1 MKNIFVLGSINTD
14 LVMTADRMPMTGE
27 SLKGSCF
34 VINQGGKGANQAV
47 ACKKLGGESVAF
59 IGAVGNDSFG
69 QELLRSLS
77 SYGVGVDAVSVKNCN
92 SGVCMII
99 LDKSKNDNVLV
110 IELGANEQVEYEDF
124 CDYLDEHAEEGDIF
138 ITQLE
143 ITLNAVQHAL
153 KKAKEKGMYTV
164 LNPSPA
170 VKIGEEFLKNVDLVV
185 LNETECELIA
195 GVSVEG
201 AEEAK
206 RVYTYFAD
214 YGVRE
219 TLITLGAKGCY
230 YLNGECVYCPAKKV
244 EAVDTTSAGDTFIG
258 ALAVRKANG
267 YSVASSLEFAARCSA
282 ITVSRVGA
290 SSSIPT
296 LDEVLDLK

>member
-59 IGAVGNDSFG
+59 IGAVGDDSFG

-143 ITLNAVQHAL
+143 ITLNAVQNGL

-170 VKIGEEFLKNVDLVV
+170 VKIGEEFLKNVDLIV

-195 GVSVEG
+195 GVTVEG
-201 AEEAK
+201 SEEAK

-258 ALAVRKANG
+258 ALAVRKASG
-267 YSVASSLEFAARCSA
+267 YSVASSLEFATRCSA

-296 LDEVLDLK
+296 LDEVLGR